1 MMQVTG
7 ALPTSTLDLL
17 RESSPVTWAI
27 MGLLG
32 LFSLMTWFFIALKL
46 WQFRRVRRQGD
57 RVFGALERTTRL
69 EDAYHAVVKL
79 PPSPYGRI
87 LKEGV
92 NFFAELRPGALQS
105 TADPAHAVLSMT
117 QLEALR
123 MVLSKEIGAE
133 RDVMSRYLPWLA
145 TMGSVSPLL
154 GLLGTVV
161 GVMDAFIGIAQGGSG
176 NISAVA
182 PGVAEALIT
191 TVAGLVVAI
200 PAVIAYNIL
209 VSRLGLF
216 AGELEGFAQEI
227 IGALAREGRL

>member
-17 RESSPVTWAI
+17 RESSPVTWAL

-133 RDVMSRYLPWLA
+133 RDVMARYLPWLA

-161 GVMDAFIGIAQGGSG
+161 GVMDAFIGIAQGGAG
-176 NISAVA
+176 NISA
-182 PGVAEALIT
+182 G
-191 TVAGLVVAI
+191 G
-200 PAVIAYNIL
+200 
-209 VSRLGLF
+209 
-216 AGELEGFAQEI
+216 
-227 IGALAREGRL
+227 